1 MPAVS
6 MELNLNEKQLNQVV
20 QKYIADCYK
29 QSKIC
34 DRIYSYGTSRISK
47 KIDQMISDG
56 SLVDAVVKRIA
67 KNISD
72 DIPIG
77 HLMVLI
83 DKEKLNEAVI
93 ERVSK
98 YVINNINFS
107 KN

>member
-1 MPAVS
+1 MF
-6 MELNLNEKQLNQVV
+6 
-20 QKYIADCYK
+20 
-29 QSKIC
+29 
-34 DRIYSYGTSRISK
+34 
-47 KIDQMISDG
+47 SDG

-67 KNISD
+67 KNISE

-107 KN
+107 